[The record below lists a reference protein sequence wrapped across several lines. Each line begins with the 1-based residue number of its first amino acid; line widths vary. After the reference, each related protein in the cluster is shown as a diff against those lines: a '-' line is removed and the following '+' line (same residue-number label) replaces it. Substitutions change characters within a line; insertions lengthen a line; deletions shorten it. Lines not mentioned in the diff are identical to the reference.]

1 MSLTRTVFAAG
12 ITGLVAGLMGQ
23 ASEAIAADKIVLTYG
38 PISMRVPITEL
49 EDLAA
54 TGETSGQLQEL
65 LKLANQE
72 PTSVQTTLT
81 DPVPV
86 NLTVLDLALNSLPG
100 EWVLDQVGEIIHPA
114 SGAGSRQALRSA
126 LIAAAAD
133 DNEITLL
140 EVMQAYPTPELMVR
154 GDRLLETYNRLY
166 EIVAPLEALLEPL
179 EDLADIFETDI
190 LP

>member
-1 MSLTRTVFAAG
+1 MKLTGKAW
-12 ITGLVAGLMGQ
+12 VAGLAGVLASLLGQ
-23 ASEAIAADKIVLTYG
+23 GTAAIAAEKIVLTYG

-49 EDLAA
+49 EGLAE
-54 TGETSGQLQEL
+54 TGEASGQLEQL

-100 EWVLDQVGEIIHPA
+100 EWALDQVGEIIHPA

-166 EIVAPLEALLEPL
+166 DILEPL
-179 EDLADIFETDI
+179 EALADIFETDI

>member
-1 MSLTRTVFAAG
+1 MKLTGKVLL
-12 ITGLVAGLMGQ
+12 TGLAGGVAALLGQ
-23 ASEAIAADKIVLTYG
+23 ASGAIAAEKIVLTYG
-38 PISMRVPITEL
+38 PISMQVPITEL

-54 TGETSGQLQEL
+54 TGEPSGQLEQL

-72 PTSVQTTLT
+72 PASVQTTLT

-86 NLTVLDLALNSLPG
+86 NLTVLDFALNSLPG
-100 EWVLDQVGEIIHPA
+100 EWALDQVGEIIHPA

-126 LIAAAAD
+126 IIASAAD

-154 GDRLLETYNRLY
+154 GDRLLETYNQLY
-166 EIVAPLEALLEPL
+166 DILEPL
-179 EDLADIFETDI
+179 EALADIFETDI
-190 LP
+190 LR